1 MRIAIIGNPG
11 KPDLPNAVRALLE
24 ILDERGV
31 PVLLY
36 EGMREELSGVASGR
50 TFGAYPEIRA
60 SATYAIAFGGD
71 GTMLG
76 ASRMLAG
83 SGIPLVG
90 VNLGKLGFLAE
101 FSVASLARTID
112 DLLAGRCRIVERAL
126 LQATFPDLSEQEPI
140 IALND
145 IVFDKRGAGLMM
157 QMETFINGD
166 FLGAYR
172 ADGLILS
179 TPTGSTAYSLAVG
192 GPVVVPSAQVIVM
205 APIAPH
211 MLTARPVVVPDTAVI
226 EVCPIAQHE
235 GETATIIADGQLYRN
250 LPMPLRVCITRHHDT
265 AALVKSSATTYFDVL
280 RAKLLWGEEVRTA
293 RHEAKKNQP

>member
-1 MRIAIIGNPG
+1 MLIAIIGNPG

-36 EGMREELSGVASGR
+36 EGIREELAGVASGR
-50 TFGAYPEIRA
+50 DFGTYPEIRA
-60 SATYAIAFGGD
+60 NATYAIAFGGD

-101 FSVASLARTID
+101 FSVASLAGTMD

-126 LQATFPDLSEQEPI
+126 LQATFPDLPEQEPI
-140 IALND
+140 VALND

-166 FLGAYR
+166 FFG
-172 ADGLILS
+172 GLPRRWIDPFHPHRLNRILAGGWR
-179 TPTGSTAYSLAVG
+179 PGG
-192 GPVVVPSAQVIVM
+192 GPQRAGDCDGPDCSAH
-205 APIAPH
+205 ANRTPGGGP
-211 MLTARPVVVPDTAVI
+211 
-226 EVCPIAQHE
+226 
-235 GETATIIADGQLYRN
+235 
-250 LPMPLRVCITRHHDT
+250 RHRRD
-265 AALVKSSATTYFDVL
+265 
-280 RAKLLWGEEVRTA
+280 
-293 RHEAKKNQP
+293 